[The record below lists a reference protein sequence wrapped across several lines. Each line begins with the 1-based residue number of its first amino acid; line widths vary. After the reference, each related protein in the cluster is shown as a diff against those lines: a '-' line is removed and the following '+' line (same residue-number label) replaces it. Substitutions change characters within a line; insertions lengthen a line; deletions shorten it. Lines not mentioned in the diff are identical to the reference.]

1 MCRNWFIIKSHLSF
15 QSWQCVLLATSG
27 SPIQSDYWPIFPKIC
42 SPSEVKRL
50 PIQQKQRGTQS
61 SYLHHREQHVPS
73 FAHVMIF
80 LGALQSTHASYFIVH
95 VADCL
100 HCCLDN
106 GICSLHVSHN
116 LWVSFAD
123 CVSDV
128 IAYGGCHVKIRLPA
142 SCRSCH
148 NAIYG
153 GVGYLIHITAHNPR
167 WYSSIGTVLEIA

>member
-1 MCRNWFIIKSHLSF
+1 
-15 QSWQCVLLATSG
+15 
-27 SPIQSDYWPIFPKIC
+27 
-42 SPSEVKRL
+42 
-50 PIQQKQRGTQS
+50 
-61 SYLHHREQHVPS
+61 
-73 FAHVMIF
+73 MIF

-128 IAYGGCHVKIRLPA
+128 IAYGGCHVKSGYQPHADPA
-142 SCRSCH
+142 IMPYMEVLDTSFTLQH
-148 NAIYG
+148 I
-153 GVGYLIHITAHNPR
+153 IHAGTALLAQFWR
-167 WYSSIGTVLEIA
+167 